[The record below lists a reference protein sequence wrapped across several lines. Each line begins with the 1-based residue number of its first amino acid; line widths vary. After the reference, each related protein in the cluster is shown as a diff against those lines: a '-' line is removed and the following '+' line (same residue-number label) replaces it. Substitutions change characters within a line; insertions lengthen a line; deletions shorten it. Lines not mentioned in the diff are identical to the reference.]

1 MGIGIAYVAA
11 VVARIE
17 EIILFDVNE
26 EQVQTARDELEFQIR
41 KTAKYRLIEPRLV
54 DPILASFRLVTDMK
68 DLGSGDHAPQ
78 LVIEAASENIDI
90 KTKIFAQLA
99 EQLPLSTVL
108 ATNTSSLSVTRL
120 ANAASTPQLF
130 PKEQEAA
137 ESAGRVIGVHF
148 FNPVQKMR
156 LVEIIPGLQTREDV
170 TQRATDFALA
180 CRKKTVRC
188 TDTPGFIVNRI
199 NISALREAIRMAETK
214 VATFEDIDTAMI
226 YGMRAPMGP
235 LRLADFVGLVR
246 IFLLMQDIVLQYAST
261 LTQGPQFYLRRY
273 RRAAVCASGA
283 PPAHGPGGLARGQV
297 RQGRQASTLT
307 QGFYDYQAKA

>member
-26 EQVQTARDELEFQIR
+26 EQVQTARDELELQIR

-68 DLGSGDHAPQ
+68 DLGSGDRAPQ

-148 FNPVQKMR
+148 FNPVQRMR

-226 YGMRAPMGP
+226 YGMRSPMGP

-246 IFLLMQDIVLQYAST
+246 IFFTHAGYRLAVRLGTHTGSSILFTKIRASRS
-261 LTQGPQFYLRRY
+261 LRLRCSSSAWS
-273 RRAAVCASGA
+273 RRAGSGSS
-283 PPAHGPGGLARGQV
+283 PAR
-297 RQGRQASTLT
+297 
-307 QGFYDYQAKA
+307 